1 MQKWKLALTEVAVV
15 ILLVSIG
22 AAGRLLWH
30 PAQVAPVA
38 AAGLLAGV
46 VLRSR
51 LLALCV
57 PLFSLAISDAFI
69 GVYNYYIM
77 AAVYAAMC
85 LPVLLATFLKKEI
98 SIPRLLG
105 CSLAASVSFFLIS
118 NGAEWAFG
126 SLYAHDAAGLERCFT
141 MALPFFRNTL
151 VGDLLW
157 TSILFAAHGLVV
169 NRLRVNSPDI
179 DTFHTPVRVR
189 VRK

>member
-1 MQKWKLALTEVAVV
+1 MQKWKLALTEVALVV
-15 ILLVSIG
+15 LLVSVS

-38 AAGLLAGV
+38 AAALLAGF

-51 LLALCV
+51 WLALCV
-57 PLFSLAISDAFI
+57 PLLAMAISDAFI
-69 GVYNYYIM
+69 GVYNYNIM

-85 LPVLLATFLKKEI
+85 LPVLFSAFLKKEI
-98 SIPRLLG
+98 SVPRLLG
-105 CSLAASVSFFLIS
+105 CSLASSVSFFLIS

-126 SLYAHDAAGLERCFT
+126 SLYAQDAAGLERCFT

-151 VGDLLW
+151 IGDLLW
-157 TSILFAAHGLVV
+157 TSVLFAVHGLVV
-169 NRLRVNSPDI
+169 NRLRVAAPDI
-179 DTFHTPVRVR
+179 DTFDTPVRVR